1 MCKEVL
7 NYAELDEKVSLA
19 LAKYNNHQRFINI
32 KQNISITQ
40 KFEFSH
46 VYPWEVMKVI
56 EVLDASKSTS
66 RDIPLT

>member
-19 LAKYNNHQRFINI
+19 LAKYNNHPSFITI
-32 KQNISITQ
+32 EQNISITQ

-56 EVLDASKSTS
+56 EVLGASKSTS